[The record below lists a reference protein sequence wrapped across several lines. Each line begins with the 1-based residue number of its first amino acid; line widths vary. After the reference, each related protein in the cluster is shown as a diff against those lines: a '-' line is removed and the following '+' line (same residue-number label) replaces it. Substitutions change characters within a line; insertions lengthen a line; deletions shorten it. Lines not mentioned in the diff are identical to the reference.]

1 MKIAKRTY
9 SISILMV
16 MLLSMFVLAPQ
27 SFAGAPEN
35 RSSIKDVRQ
44 ETQEL
49 IQALGDYTAEQ
60 RDQAVQKTQ
69 TALDKLDRRIDELE
83 TRIEKNWDKMNKDV
97 REKARSDLKA
107 LREQR
112 NEVAEWYGRL
122 KTSSTEAWEHI
133 KKGFLDAYK
142 SLGDAWEKSEKEFGS
157 KK

>member
-1 MKIAKRTY
+1 MKSAKRIY

-16 MLLSMFVLAPQ
+16 LLVSMLALTAQ
-27 SFAGAPEN
+27 SFAGAPED

-69 TALDKLDRRIDELE
+69 EALDKLDRRIDELE
-83 TRIEKNWDKMNKDV
+83 TRIEENWEKMNKDV

-107 LREQR
+107 LREQQT
-112 NEVAEWYGRL
+112 EVAQWYRRL
-122 KTSSTEAWEHI
+122 KTGSTEAWEHI
-133 KKGFLDAYK
+133 KRGFMDAYK
-142 SLGDAWEKSEKEFGS
+142 SLGDAWEKSEKDFGS